1 MHNFD
6 RIIRGKERIR
16 KRERVRKRER
26 KKAIKRGGKY
36 LRLKFQDSLCAAEEH
51 KVYQQSATG
60 SLRGEIAFPFAKRG
74 GRKRNVCFGLNCER
88 KLGRLQKRG
97 CRIFVTLIHSS

>member
-6 RIIRGKERIR
+6 KIIRGKEGIR
-16 KRERVRKRER
+16 TRERERVEKRER
-26 KKAIKRGGKY
+26 KKAIKKKY

-60 SLRGEIAFPFAKRG
+60 SLRGEIAFSFAKKKKIGMCVLDWTEQESWGDCKKG
-74 GRKRNVCFGLNCER
+74 GAAFLS
-88 KLGRLQKRG
+88 
-97 CRIFVTLIHSS
+97 H